1 MMRPAEITW
10 QVQVRTRA
18 NGFAPILAE
27 YIAVTLRG
35 NRIVIDGL
43 PDPCSEETLLDV
55 AEAVRAVRQVA
66 EAGTVETPAVAS

>member
-1 MMRPAEITW
+1 MRPTEITW
-10 QVQVRTRA
+10 QVRVRTRA
-18 NGFAPILAE
+18 NGSAQILAE

-55 AEAVRAVRQVA
+55 AEAVRAVRQVT

>member
-1 MMRPAEITW
+1 MRPTEITW

-18 NGFAPILAE
+18 NGIAPMLAE

-35 NRIVIDGL
+35 SRIVVDGL
-43 PDPCSEETLLDV
+43 PGSCSEETLLDV

-66 EAGTVETPAVAS
+66 EAGTVETPEVVS